1 MCTSLYV
8 CEYGLLLMRTVHLN
22 GLCVYDIVCGVTVLS
37 TVTPQCTG
45 LDVCVTVQGCVCGG
59 VCVCVCVCVL
69 YGKVM
74 CARGQLAGVWYAAV
88 TP

>member
-1 MCTSLYV
+1 MRVTVRVLSGDVRCGCEYSVCTSLYV

-45 LDVCVTVQGCVCGG
+45 LDVCN
-59 VCVCVCVCVL
+59 
-69 YGKVM
+69 
-74 CARGQLAGVWYAAV
+74 CAGH
-88 TP
+88 THTHTHTHT